1 MTSTQINQE
10 KYTAYQPYMLLD
22 FNFSYE
28 KDVLNHDLS
37 ITILEVLRRIRLDK
51 FIDFHQVDSRSYDP
65 VMMLTV
71 ILLAYAENG
80 YASLRQLENF
90 CRYDLCYRGITNGC
104 VPNYKSFQ
112 RFINRC
118 LKTNIEEIE
127 KEIYLAIQ
135 DEEALERQILYID
148 GTKFKAN
155 AKQYAFYQ

>member
-1 MTSTQINQE
+1 
-10 KYTAYQPYMLLD
+10 
-22 FNFSYE
+22 
-28 KDVLNHDLS
+28 
-37 ITILEVLRRIRLDK
+37 
-51 FIDFHQVDSRSYDP
+51 
-65 VMMLTV
+65 MLTV

-90 CRYDLCYRGITNGC
+90 CRYDLCYREITYGC

-112 RFINRC
+112 LFINRC

-148 GTKFKAN
+148 STKFEAN
-155 AKQYAFYQ
+155 AKQYAFYR